1 MDARIRE
8 IDNRSMGRTRRN
20 VFATSRARH
29 YVIVWDLQWQVMDCR
44 RLEAGADLR
53 AALTEI
59 LAELERDGWKA
70 ESNGEFGFVFVRRLE
85 QRRLVTVTARDPY
98 STTAQSFSPFGEQRP

>member
-1 MDARIRE
+1 MYSPHPAHGTTSSSGIC
-8 IDNRSMGRTRRN
+8 NGRSWT
-20 VFATSRARH
+20 
-29 YVIVWDLQWQVMDCR
+29 
-44 RLEAGADLR
+44 AGADLR